1 MSKVKIISYS
11 QTEDNKSLM
20 DQVAYCARVSN
31 PSNQM
36 NTETNQ
42 RLIKY
47 LIKNQHWSPF
57 EMVSLCM
64 EINTTRDIA
73 KQILRHRSF
82 SFQEF
87 SQRYAQP
94 DEMGDMFEF
103 SEARLQDKSN
113 RQNSIETD
121 NQITQA
127 LWEEAQRHISYIAK
141 KEYKRAIEMGIAKE
155 VARKILPEG
164 ITKTKLYMNGTLR
177 SWMHYIL
184 LRRDNGTQKEHADI
198 AKTCEAVIG
207 QELGNI
213 NWLEFNYD

>member
-11 QTEDNKSLM
+11 QTDDNKDLM

-31 PSNQM
+31 PSNQS
-36 NTETNQ
+36 NTKTNKK
-42 RLIKY
+42 LIKY

-87 SQRYAQP
+87 SQRYAKPSELDQMFSVRECRMQ
-94 DEMGDMFEF
+94 DET
-103 SEARLQDKSN
+103 N

-121 NQITQA
+121 DEEMHRE
-127 LWEEAQRHISYIAK
+127 WERHQGRVLHFAK
-141 KEYKRAIEMGIAKE
+141 DVYKWAIKKGIAKE
-155 VARKILPEG
+155 QARAVLPEG
-164 ITKTKLYMNGTLR
+164 LTNTRLYMNGTLR

-184 LRRDNGTQKEHADI
+184 LRRENGTQKEHAEI

-207 QELGNI
+207 QELGDI
-213 NWLEFNYD
+213 NWLEFDDD